1 MTLAIK
7 LAKCGIGKVNPNPLV
22 GAVIVKEKEI
32 IGQGYHEKYGGSH
45 AEVNAINNS
54 IDSVEGST
62 LYVTLEPC
70 CHFGKTPPC
79 VNLIIEKGIKKV
91 VIGHLDPNPA
101 VCGKGVKKL
110 REAGVEVVTGVMEDE
125 CRKINNVFIKYIK
138 KEMPYVVLKT
148 AMSLDGKIA
157 TYTGESK
164 WITGSES
171 RKKVHELRNDM
182 VSIMVGVNTVILD
195 NPKLTCRIPGGRNPI
210 RIIVDSKLRVPMN
223 SEVVLSA
230 NKVKTIVATT
240 KIAEKE
246 KIRTLE
252 NLGVEVLI
260 VEDNDRGV
268 DLKKLMIKLA
278 SMGID
283 GVLLEGGSSLNFS
296 ALEEKI
302 VDKVIFYIAPK
313 IIGGE
318 QSKTPIG
325 GKGIKLL
332 SDSFKLKNLS
342 VNSVGED
349 IVVEGIINCMK
360 E

>member
-1 MTLAIK
+1 MALAIE
-7 LAKCGIGKVNPNPLV
+7 LAKGGIGKVNPNPLV
-22 GAVIVKEKEI
+22 GAVIVKGKEI
-32 IGQGYHEKYGGSH
+32 IGKGYHEKYGGSH
-45 AEVNAINNS
+45 AEVNAINSSN
-54 IDSVEGST
+54 DSVEGST

-110 REAGVEVVTGVMEDE
+110 REAGIEVVIGVMEDE
-125 CRKINNVFIKYIK
+125 CKKINNVFIKYIK

-171 RKKVHELRNDM
+171 RKKVHELRNEM
-182 VSIMVGVNTVILD
+182 LSIMVGVNTVILD

-210 RIIVDSKLRVPMN
+210 RIIVDSKLRIPMN

-240 KIAEKE
+240 KLAEKE

-252 NLGVEVLI
+252 NLGVEVLT
-260 VEDNDRGV
+260 VEDNDKGV

-313 IIGGE
+313 IIGGQ

-325 GKGIKLL
+325 GEGIKLL

-349 IVVEGIINCMK
+349 IVAEGIVNYMK